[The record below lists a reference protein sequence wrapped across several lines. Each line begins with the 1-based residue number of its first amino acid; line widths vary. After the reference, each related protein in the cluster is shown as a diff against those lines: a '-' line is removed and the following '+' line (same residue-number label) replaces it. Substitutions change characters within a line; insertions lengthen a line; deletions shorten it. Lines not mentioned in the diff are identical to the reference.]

1 MKKFLIAGLGNP
13 GTRYANTRHNAG
25 TDLINLFLKKN
36 SLELKENKS
45 IKGEISSLKLPL
57 TAPAN

>member
-25 TDLINLFLKKN
+25 TDLINFILAKN
-36 SLELKENKS
+36 SLEIKENKS
-45 IKGEISSLKLPL
+45 IKV
-57 TAPAN
+57 